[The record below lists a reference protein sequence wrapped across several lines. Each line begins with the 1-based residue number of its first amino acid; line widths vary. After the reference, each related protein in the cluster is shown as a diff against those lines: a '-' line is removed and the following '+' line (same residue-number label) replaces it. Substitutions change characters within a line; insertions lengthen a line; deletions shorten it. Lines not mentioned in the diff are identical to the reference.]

1 MSNQSFD
8 RRTLLKHALLG
19 LASLPVIGAITEA
32 AAQAPAAA
40 AKVSEKDPT
49 AVALAYV
56 EDVKKVDAAKN
67 PNYKPGQDCANCV
80 QLVGKPGDAYRPCNV
95 FGGKLV
101 NEKGW
106 CKVWTL
112 KPGAKLG

>member
-32 AAQAPAAA
+32 SAQTPAA

-49 AVALAYV
+49 AVALGYL
-56 EDVKKVDAAKN
+56 EDAKKVDATKN

-80 QLVGKPGDAYRPCNV
+80 QLVGKEGDAYRPCNV
-95 FGGKLV
+95 FGGKQV
-101 NEKGW
+101 AAKGW

-112 KPGAKLG
+112 KPGMKVG